1 MSGGSAKP
9 KRRKAATGGLQYEP
23 VRGRVPVS
31 SPDRRETRETR
42 GPRVSWDSVLRW
54 ALIVVLVAAIGAL
67 TFVERAWGD
76 EIWGDVAPAWPGGPY
91 GLAATTGVLV
101 PLAVAHLVVTLT
113 RVKWPQ
119 DKAGSLGWI
128 GASLPGAALTA
139 LLLVVAFA
147 AKKPK
152 RLSGFSCYEE
162 GGACRLQDEYPYI
175 WGVGWGA
182 VLVTAAVLAGGRVV
196 YRRRV
201 AAASDADSSARPVT
215 RRSTSGPP
223 DPPRPRCPSR
233 SGGRRR
239 AGSGGPRGGRS
250 CTRRW
255 STAWRCWWR

>member
-31 SPDRRETRETR
+31 SPDRRETR

-67 TFVERAWGD
+67 TFVERA
-76 EIWGDVAPAWPGGPY
+76 WGDVAPAWPGGPY

-119 DKAGSLGWI
+119 DRAGSLGWI

-152 RLSGFSCYEE
+152 RLSGFRCYEE

-182 VLVTAAVLAGGRVV
+182 VLVTAAVLAGGRAV

-201 AAASDADSSARPVT
+201 AAAAADPSARPVT
-215 RRSTSGPP
+215 
-223 DPPRPRCPSR
+223 
-233 SGGRRR
+233 
-239 AGSGGPRGGRS
+239 
-250 CTRRW
+250 
-255 STAWRCWWR
+255 

>member
-1 MSGGSAKP
+1 MSGSAKP
-9 KRRKAATGGLQYEP
+9 KRRKAAASGLRYEP

-31 SPDRRETRETR
+31 PPDGREVR
-42 GPRVSWDSVLRW
+42 GRKVSWGSVLRS
-54 ALIVVLVAAIGAL
+54 AVIVVLVTAIGAL
-67 TFVERAWGD
+67 TFVERAWGHA
-76 EIWGDVAPAWPGGPY
+76 IWGDVAPAWPCGPY

-152 RLSGFSCYEE
+152 RLSGFGCYEE

-182 VLVTAAVLAGGRVV
+182 VVVTAAVLAGGRAV

-201 AAASDADSSARPVT
+201 AAAAVGPSARPVT
-215 RRSTSGPP
+215 
-223 DPPRPRCPSR
+223 
-233 SGGRRR
+233 
-239 AGSGGPRGGRS
+239 
-250 CTRRW
+250 
-255 STAWRCWWR
+255 

>member
-152 RLSGFSCYEE
+152 RFSGFGCYTE
-162 GGACRLQDEYPYI
+162 GGACRLQAEYPYI

-182 VLVTAAVLAGGRVV
+182 VLATAAVLVGGRVV
-196 YRRRV
+196 YRRRL
-201 AAASDADSSARPVT
+201 AAADADSSA
-215 RRSTSGPP
+215 
-223 DPPRPRCPSR
+223 
-233 SGGRRR
+233 
-239 AGSGGPRGGRS
+239 
-250 CTRRW
+250 
-255 STAWRCWWR
+255 